1 MARDT
6 VEILRSTVPL
16 LRPRDRCPGEIYIN
30 FADRI
35 FGVIGPGGEAI
46 DIGPLVF
53 ETVAG
58 LAAYDDAVTPPNGVL
73 AFADDAFYLKEAGGT
88 AAGLPGW
95 RKLALGGGGGG
106 DPPYD
111 DTELRELIAEETRQ
125 RIAGDQLVTETL
137 TASITVERT
146 ARIAGDEALAQE
158 ITTLEASVVSKD
170 AATNARIT
178 QESTV
183 RADAD
188 SALAEEINE
197 LTASVLSETGRL
209 DARVTSESQARVE
222 GDVALGIRIDNIEV
236 GGGYDDTELRALIS
250 TESQARVSGDEALAS
265 QITTLSATVEEND
278 EATNARI
285 TEESLARVAGDEA
298 LASRTTTLEVFR
310 TDVQQSGGNLLQNA
324 LLTLGEEPWDFLG
337 TEGWVIEER
346 TEGPAEFVFVTRAP
360 GTVRANN
367 SEYLPVP
374 SQRLDFEVWMLRA
387 PGTVG
392 EVLARLELGSPVGQP
407 LPALIE
413 VVGEDIEN
421 NVLTRIAFSFD
432 LPETSGVWRLALVSD
447 VSAGSI
453 ELSAPY
459 LGLRGRDYSA
469 DINELGASIAEESV
483 ARIAGDTALASRATT
498 LEAFRA
504 DREQAGGNLI
514 DDALQLLGGGS
525 WVRGGWNFATR
536 TDAPAARV
544 FTCLPSGDRALGANL
559 NQFRPPVLR
568 DFTVRFWLRE
578 FASTTGT
585 GLSVQIRIQRRGAGN
600 EVFESFRVAPTGA
613 NLQWAPYAFRVA
625 LPDDCTGWRIEF
637 VCNIATGRYEMC
649 APYAGV
655 STGDAEAD
663 LSALSARI
671 TEESLARVA
680 GDEALASRA
689 TTLEAEAVVRR
700 VQSPIGISDTFSTY
714 ADSEALRRDG
724 VIDLDE
730 PTGARIIL
738 RDGLMELFSW
748 VPNRVVSRA
757 RLPIRDEGI
766 YRVSFDVEAFGGAV
780 GIDAGIDGGT
790 SWRGNQVA
798 ANNLSLAAGERRT
811 VEGYFSGN
819 ELNFTNNMVVNAD
832 FSDGINGWGIIFNPD
847 ELPVTRSI
855 DSFQGIKFIAID
867 VGVNPGGASV
877 LGQVVG
883 TNNRLPVVVGKVY
896 DFAARI
902 NLAAN
907 EAGRIGSWNVE
918 AIGVGVSGTGF
929 TLATFASGID
939 RTTGELVLVGR
950 VVIPDGVVA
959 LDTVLTVSIP
969 AASPGFRIAMRDVQ
983 WTTADAPDIS
993 KPLALD
999 GGVRDVAW
1007 RIARFEARPI
1017 NLIDGGDFLGVSPV
1031 SVVEDSS
1038 GGVSIVGSFL
1048 ALGRWV
1054 WLARLD
1060 GNGSSQRAVFGVPQ
1074 MVVKAGGTYR
1084 VGGGI
1089 RVVEEVAGFPPESWE
1104 VVIAERDAGGND
1116 SFSVVTQGTGTVPP
1130 SGTFLDFNEIV
1141 TMKPTTVSATVL
1153 YTIRNAG
1160 EETIQLVLSGI
1171 FFFEVSAIGNLR
1183 VHGVTV
1189 SDATPLAASVSSLS
1203 ARIVDESIARVAGDT
1218 ALAQRST
1225 VLEAQTF
1232 QSRSDGQN
1240 IIFGAYNTVQ
1250 EMADAGWEFIPPLPP
1265 RGTPE
1270 VPFQGW
1276 WLVSRDTDGGGKN
1289 LRYDGP
1295 TAPEVWLLAPRV
1307 AVFGDPWR
1315 PETHRARW
1323 FAFRD
1328 NAADDDWLT
1337 RVGWQCL
1344 NNAGQVLVS
1353 DLGPLSYQAG
1363 FNKPM
1368 VVGDA
1373 TEYEG
1378 YSRGMA
1384 GVGLGNN
1391 VGAPAPSIL
1400 APSPLPF
1407 GTTFFRPMW
1416 QGFFAN
1422 GPRNI
1427 NLEFVRADYGR
1438 VSGERDLK
1446 ASITTESTARASG
1459 DEALAQQIQQII
1471 ATEAKGTQTFY
1482 QATAP
1487 LNPEPG
1493 WLWFRDTGP
1502 GVPDEIFRW
1511 NGMAWVRID
1520 TAQANDLSALQ
1531 AEIRDESIAR
1541 VNGDIA
1547 LAQRT
1552 SSLEATALS
1561 QQAAIDGVAGE
1572 VDIAKASVV
1581 TESQARAAG
1590 DQAQA
1595 SRSALIESNV
1605 NGVSARVT
1613 VNEESI
1619 NGIKAR
1625 YSVQVDAGGRVAG
1638 LELLA
1643 GGGQSAFNILADI
1656 FRVFNPDTGTDE
1668 PVFTV
1673 SNGRVFIREAFIPL
1687 LSTSSLKI
1695 DDVVLDTNA
1704 EGELTVKQLGVT
1716 TNLLAPNATNAAYA
1730 YSQIVAG
1737 SGVGFPRNVWNTI
1750 SLNGVPATVRITNGP
1765 VGGAL
1770 VKFDV
1775 NLLVRNFGA
1784 NSDVASFR
1792 ILRSDGLVL
1801 PTQYTGMYID
1811 DTPNNAFGNQAMT
1824 FFDIGLAPGA
1834 NFTYTFQMNSNEESP
1849 VRALHI
1855 FGMLFKNSQAA
1866 PYSAPIP

>member
-106 DPPYD
+106 GGDPPYD

-137 TASITVERT
+137 TASITVERS

-158 ITTLEASVVSKD
+158 ITTLEASVVAKD

-188 SALAEEINE
+188 SALAEEINDLSAS
-197 LTASVLSETGRL
+197 LTSETGRL

-222 GDVALGIRIDNIEV
+222 GDVALGIRIDNINA
-236 GGGYDDTELRALIS
+236 GGGFDDTELRALIS

-285 TEESLARVAGDEA
+285 TEETLARVAGDEA

-337 TEGWVIEER
+337 TEGWVVEER

-360 GTVRANN
+360 GTVRANA

-392 EVLARLELGSPVGQP
+392 EVLVRLELGSPVGQP

-413 VVGEDIEN
+413 VIGEDIEN

-469 DINELGASIAEESV
+469 DINELGASITEESL
-483 ARIAGDTALASRATT
+483 ARIAGDTALASRTTT

-544 FTCLPSGDRALGANL
+544 FTCLPSGDRSLGANL
-559 NQFRPPVLR
+559 NQFRSPVLR

-585 GLSVQIRIQRRGAGN
+585 GLTVQIRIQRRGAGN

-625 LPDDCTGWRIEF
+625 LPDDCTGWRVEF

-663 LSALSARI
+663 LSELSARI

-700 VQSPIGISDTFSTY
+700 VQSPIGISDTFVTY
-714 ADSEALRRDG
+714 ADTEALRRDG
-724 VIDLDE
+724 VIDLDD
-730 PTGARIIL
+730 PAGARILL
-738 RDGLMELFSW
+738 RDGLMELASFT
-748 VPNRVVSRA
+748 PNRVISRA
-757 RLPIRDEGI
+757 RLPIRDDGI
-766 YRVSFDVEAFGGAV
+766 YRVSFDVEAFGGV
-780 GIDAGIDGGT
+780 VTVNAGVDSGLDD
-790 SWRGNQVA
+790 RGSQVA
-798 ANNLSLAAGERRT
+798 AGNLLIPAGQRRT
-811 VEGYFSGN
+811 LEGYFSGGN
-819 ELNFTNNMVVNAD
+819 LNL
-832 FSDGINGWGIIFNPD
+832 G
-847 ELPVTRSI
+847 EE
-855 DSFQGIKFIAID
+855 
-867 VGVNPGGASV
+867 GA
-877 LGQVVG
+877 
-883 TNNRLPVVVGKVY
+883 
-896 DFAARI
+896 
-902 NLAAN
+902 
-907 EAGRIGSWNVE
+907 
-918 AIGVGVSGTGF
+918 
-929 TLATFASGID
+929 
-939 RTTGELVLVGR
+939 
-950 VVIPDGVVA
+950 
-959 LDTVLTVSIP
+959 LT
-969 AASPGFRIAMRDVQ
+969 
-983 WTTADAPDIS
+983 APDIN
-993 KPLALD
+993 KPLDLTD
-999 GGVRDVAW
+999 GTRDVAW
-1007 RIARFEARPI
+1007 RVERLAGLPASGELLVGGNPIDPDSWSLALNDNNVASPLAFGSFFGTGSVFTNLTPGVAAASAAIASIFFPVTGGADHRVRYSFRLNATLVSNRTWSVSLETRNAQGASTITPI
-1017 NLIDGGDFLGVSPV
+1017 FQGSGNTPGNFLSRDDNVVAPADAVEGRVFFLATVDGEVPAEMVVNTVMVNRAASTPGNLI
-1031 SVVEDSS
+1031 
-1038 GGVSIVGSFL
+1038 
-1048 ALGRWV
+1048 
-1054 WLARLD
+1054 
-1060 GNGSSQRAVFGVPQ
+1060 
-1074 MVVKAGGTYR
+1074 
-1084 VGGGI
+1084 
-1089 RVVEEVAGFPPESWE
+1089 
-1104 VVIAERDAGGND
+1104 
-1116 SFSVVTQGTGTVPP
+1116 
-1130 SGTFLDFNEIV
+1130 
-1141 TMKPTTVSATVL
+1141 
-1153 YTIRNAG
+1153 
-1160 EETIQLVLSGI
+1160 
-1171 FFFEVSAIGNLR
+1171 

-1189 SDATPLAASVSSLS
+1189 TDATPLAASVSRLS
-1203 ARIVDESIARVAGDT
+1203 ARIVDESVARVAGDT

-1250 EMADAGWEFIPPLPP
+1250 EMADAGWEFTPPLPP

-1295 TAPEVWLLAPRV
+1295 TAPEILLLAPRV

-1344 NNAGQVLVS
+1344 NNEGQVLAS
-1353 DLGPLSYQAG
+1353 DTGPLSYQAG
-1363 FNKPM
+1363 FNRPM

-1373 TEYEG
+1373 TEYLG

-1384 GVGLGNN
+1384 GVGAGNN

-1422 GPRNI
+1422 GPRSI

-1446 ASITTESTARASG
+1446 ASITTESTARASA

-1502 GVPDEIFRW
+1502 GFPDEIFRW
-1511 NGMAWVRID
+1511 SGMEWVRID

-1531 AEIRDESIAR
+1531 AEIRDESTAR

-1572 VDIAKASVV
+1572 VDIAKASIV

-1613 VNEESI
+1613 VNEQAI

-1730 YSQIVAG
+1730 YSQIVG
-1737 SGVGFPRNVWNTI
+1737 GGGVGFPRNVWNTI

-1792 ILRSDGLVL
+1792 VIRNDGLVL
-1801 PTQYTGMYID
+1801 PTQYTGVYID

-1834 NFTYTFQMNSNEESP
+1834 DFTYTFQMNSNEESP